1 MYKYNL
7 KQMEV
12 YATNKLDVNG
22 HPYYIVVDHKNM
34 LTSDTLQVGSFN
46 RRNVLNY
53 TRLTIKKAVNDKLKQ
68 LIGIGY
74 TVTDEFN

>member
-22 HPYYIVVDHKNM
+22 YPYYIVVDHKNM
-34 LTSDTLQVGSFN
+34 LTSDTIQIGSFN
-46 RRNVLNY
+46 RRNVPNY
-53 TRLTIKKAVNDKLKQ
+53 TRLTSKKAVRDKLKQ
-68 LIGIGY
+68 LVAIGY
-74 TVTDEFN
+74 NMTDKFN